1 MLGGIPW
8 QVYFQRVLSASSATY
23 AQVLSFLAAFG
34 CLVMAVPSVLIGAI
48 GASTGNYVHP
58 PHNKLLIISKPEPSI
73 PISLYGLMLEN
84 NLTLVVDLVVC

>member
-34 CLVMAVPSVLIGAI
+34 CIIMAVPSVLIGAI
-48 GASTGNYVHP
+48 GASTGQLKQQELKNGLNYG
-58 PHNKLLIISKPEPSI
+58 
-73 PISLYGLMLEN
+73 SLA
-84 NLTLVVDLVVC
+84 